1 MTAPEAGTAPFL
13 DLYGEDFRTDPHAV
27 LGELRQQSWRATT
40 PMGTAVLRYEEVQA
54 LVSMREL
61 RTPGA
66 DFLAMQGITE
76 GPLVETMR
84 GFLLNA
90 DGEPHNRVR
99 RLVNKAFTVRRV
111 ADFRPVVRAVAEE
124 LVDELTAREECD
136 FVTDFADPF
145 ALRVL
150 CRFVGIPQDVQTEV
164 RQWTADV
171 GLLFGFS
178 VAEHSARIE
187 TALRNLHQF
196 IDELL
201 AEHRKAPR
209 NDLLS
214 ALIAAEE
221 AGELLTDA
229 ELRSMVI
236 TLMSA
241 GHGTVQHQLGNA
253 MAAFMTHPDQWRL
266 LAAEPGR
273 AAAAAEE
280 VVRFCPS
287 ALLGL
292 PRIAKTDI
300 ELNGTPF
307 AAGTCVL
314 PITGS
319 ANRDASVFEAADTL
333 DISRERTAH
342 LTYGGGI
349 HYCLGAALARLELQE
364 ALPLLANRL
373 LDPSPAGPDEWLPPT
388 EAVYGP
394 VRLPIRY
401 RPEAARP

>member
-1 MTAPEAGTAPFL
+1 MTAPETGTAPFL

-27 LGELRQQSWRATT
+27 LGELRQRSWHAAT
-40 PMGTAVLRYEEVQA
+40 PIGTAVLRYHEVQA

-66 DFLAMQGITE
+66 DFLAMQGITD

-90 DGEPHNRVR
+90 DSEPHNRVR
-99 RLVNKAFTVRRV
+99 RLVNKAFTARRV
-111 ADFRPVVRAVAEE
+111 EDFRPTVRGIA
-124 LVDELTAREECD
+124 DELAAELATREECD
-136 FVTDFADPF
+136 FVLAFADPF

-150 CRFVGIPQDVQTEV
+150 CRFVGIPQDVQAEV

-171 GLLFGFS
+171 GLIFGFS
-178 VAEHSARIE
+178 VTEHGARIE
-187 TALRNLHQF
+187 SALANLHQF

-201 AEHRKAPR
+201 EERRTAPR
-209 NDLLS
+209 DDLLS

-253 MAAFMTHPDQWRL
+253 MAAFMAHPDQWRL
-266 LAAEPGR
+266 LAAEPGL

-292 PRIAKTDI
+292 PRIAKVDI
-300 ELNGTPF
+300 ELNDLEF
-307 AAGTCVL
+307 AAGSCVL

-333 DISRERTAH
+333 DISRRRTTH

-349 HYCLGAALARLELQE
+349 HYCLGAALARVELQE
-364 ALPLLANRL
+364 ALPLLASRL
-373 LDPSPAGPDEWLPPT
+373 LEPTPDGPGEWLPPT

-401 RPEAARP
+401 QSA

>member
-1 MTAPEAGTAPFL
+1 MSAPEAAAAPVL
-13 DLYGEDFRTDPHAV
+13 DLYGEDFRADPHAV
-27 LGELRQQSWRATT
+27 LGELRARSWYAAT
-40 PMGTAVLRYEEVQA
+40 PIGTAVLRYNEVQT
-54 LVSMREL
+54 LLSMREL

-66 DFLAMQGITE
+66 DFLAMQGITD

-99 RLVNKAFTVRRV
+99 RLVSKAFTVRRV
-111 ADFRPVVRAVAEE
+111 EDFRPVIRDVA
-124 LVDELTAREECD
+124 DELIANLATREECD
-136 FVTDFADPF
+136 FIDAFAHPF

-150 CRFVGIPQDVQTEV
+150 CRFVGIPEDVQAEV
-164 RQWTADV
+164 YRWTADV

-178 VAEHSARIE
+178 VVEHGARIE
-187 TALRNLHQF
+187 AALANLGVF

-201 AEHRKAPR
+201 DQRRGTPR
-209 NDLLS
+209 DDLLS
-214 ALIAAEE
+214 ALVAAEE
-221 AGELLTDA
+221 GGELLTDA

-241 GHGTVQHQLGNA
+241 GQGTVQHQLGNA
-253 MAAFMTHPDQWRL
+253 MSAFMAHPRQWRL
-266 LAAEPGR
+266 LADEPR
-273 AAAAAEE
+273 LAAKAADE

-292 PRIAKTDI
+292 PRIAKIDI
-300 ELNGTPF
+300 ELNDQPLP
-307 AAGTCVL
+307 AGACVL

-319 ANRDASVFEAADTL
+319 ANRDESVFEEPDTL
-333 DISRERTAH
+333 NIARTRTTH

-349 HYCLGAALARLELQE
+349 HYCLGAALAKAELQE
-364 ALPLLANRL
+364 ALPRLATALRE
-373 LDPSPAGPDEWLPPT
+373 PTPAGPGVWLPPT

-394 VRLPIRY
+394 VHLPIHY
-401 RPEAARP
+401 S

>member
-1 MTAPEAGTAPFL
+1 MTVPETGTAPFL

-27 LGELRQQSWRATT
+27 LGELRQQSWHAAT
-40 PMGTAVLRYEEVQA
+40 PIGTAVLRYHEVQA

-66 DFLAMQGITE
+66 DFLAMQGITD

-90 DGEPHNRVR
+90 DGEPHDRVR
-99 RLVNKAFTVRRV
+99 RLVNKAFTARRV
-111 ADFRPVVRAVAEE
+111 EDFRPTVRGIA
-124 LVDELTAREECD
+124 DELTAELATREECD
-136 FVTDFADPF
+136 FVAAFADPF

-150 CRFVGIPQDVQTEV
+150 CRFVGIPEDVQAEV
-164 RQWTADV
+164 RRWTADI
-171 GLLFGFS
+171 GLIFGFS
-178 VAEHSARIE
+178 VVEHSARIE
-187 TALRNLHQF
+187 SALANLHQF

-201 AEHRKAPR
+201 EERRTAPR
-209 NDLLS
+209 EDLLS

-253 MAAFMTHPDQWRL
+253 MAAFTAHPDQWRL
-266 LAAEPGR
+266 LAAEPGL

-292 PRIAKTDI
+292 PRIA
-300 ELNGTPF
+300 
-307 AAGTCVL
+307 
-314 PITGS
+314 
-319 ANRDASVFEAADTL
+319 
-333 DISRERTAH
+333 
-342 LTYGGGI
+342 
-349 HYCLGAALARLELQE
+349 
-364 ALPLLANRL
+364 
-373 LDPSPAGPDEWLPPT
+373 
-388 EAVYGP
+388 
-394 VRLPIRY
+394 
-401 RPEAARP
+401 